1 MSKLIRS
8 LIPFAFVTLPILH
21 GPAGAAEGEV
31 VDITHYLCKD
41 IMRMS
46 DDERA
51 VSMGV
56 LHGYRLGKKGETTF
70 VSEDLAKVSNDFVEY
85 CLDNPHEKAMASFEK
100 LAK

>member
-1 MSKLIRS
+1 MPRLSRS
-8 LIPFAFVTLPILH
+8 LIPFAFVAFPMLH

-31 VDITHYLCKD
+31 VDMTAYLCKD
-41 IMRMS
+41 IMRMT

-56 LHGYRLGKKGETTF
+56 LHGYRLGRKGETSF
-70 VSEDLAKVSNDFVEY
+70 VAEDLAKVSNEFVEY
-85 CLDNPHEKAMASFEK
+85 CLDNPHKKVMASFEE

>member
-8 LIPFAFVTLPILH
+8 LIPFAFVAVAMPLAH
-21 GPAGAAEGEV
+21 AGAAEDGM
-31 VDITHYLCKD
+31 VDISRYLCKD
-41 IMRMS
+41 IMRMT

-56 LHGYRLGKKGETTF
+56 LHGYRLGKKGVTSFIPE
-70 VSEDLAKVSNDFVEY
+70 ELAKVSTDFVEY
-85 CLDNPHEKAMASFEK
+85 CLDNPHEKALASFEK

>member
-1 MSKLIRS
+1 MSKLMRS
-8 LIPFAFVTLPILH
+8 LIPFAFVAFPTLH
-21 GPAGAAEGEV
+21 GPAGAAEGGV
-31 VDITHYLCKD
+31 VEITDYLCKD

-56 LHGYRLGKKGETTF
+56 LHGYRLGKKGVTSF
-70 VSEDLAKVSNDFVEY
+70 VAEDLAKVSNEFIEY

-100 LAK
+100 LAE